1 MGFIICAGLISN
13 IKTQGSENTNT
24 SMIFLKDVSLAKL
37 KVVWM
42 GGLFMSEKIELYIY
56 IYFFFCWLRAKRI
69 EQLKYFLDS
78 KTREAHNTT

>member
-37 KVVWM
+37 KVVWT
-42 GGLFMSEKIELYIY
+42 GGLFMSEKNRIIYIY
-56 IYFFFCWLRAKRI
+56 ISFFAG
-69 EQLKYFLDS
+69 
-78 KTREAHNTT
+78 